1 MERHSELE
9 NDVEDLVTVSD
20 RHAMEEDVFHGGF
33 VPNCPDGEVFQFTAN
48 HDLEEEEKLSVN
60 EGSEVWKCAPE
71 GLQYQPEIYFPQV
84 EELGAEPNQ
93 DINIGIFFPP
103 STFEYYEE
111 NDNVPSS
118 RSHLDREVG
127 ERNMRTA
134 AEAVEISEDLETTP
148 RVRGM
153 DVVCALGDE
162 DRVTPENYENI
173 IPNSQKFERENIQVP
188 RPPMNEE
195 RGSLDT
201 QYAGVKA
208 PLPVT
213 GEIPGLPTTTG
224 DHDTITCIWRYRY
237 AGDAEEE
244 WFTSGEARNLACD
257 NPQNCDT
264 GITNVN
270 DEAQSRNWDT
280 SDLPGQEVDS
290 EITSD
295 EVEEYEEAWQLT
307 NDEEDWAVGQ
317 NQDDGVGSELSFSLD
332 AVRNMIDSVLQVIG

>member
-188 RPPMNEE
+188 RPPMNEV
-195 RGSLDT
+195 RGSLN
-201 QYAGVKA
+201 A

-213 GEIPGLPTTTG
+213 GQISGFPTTTG
-224 DHDTITCIWRYRY
+224 DHNTITCIWRYRY
-237 AGDAEEE
+237 AGDFEEE

-280 SDLPGQEVDS
+280 SDLPNQEVDS

-295 EVEEYEEAWQLT
+295 QVEEYQEAWQLT
-307 NDEEDWAVGQ
+307 TQEISSAQQAEGDDFEDE
-317 NQDDGVGSELSFSLD
+317 FSLPFTSSD
-332 AVRNMIDSVLQVIG
+332 IQEMISDVLELMG